1 MHVQLC
7 KMHKTGTVIL
17 AAGSSTRLGLPKQ
30 LLSYNGKT
38 LLQHAI
44 DEAANAGTDPI
55 VVVLGFK
62 ADEIVETI
70 KHDNIEIFINAH
82 WEQGMASGIAGGV
95 SKAISL
101 NENLEQLIITVCDQ
115 PFVTASLFNE
125 LNKVQQET
133 QMHIIASAYAD
144 TIGTPVLFTK
154 KYFSQLLEL
163 TGEEG
168 AKKILKANIDDVA
181 AVEFS
186 PGEID
191 IDTVDD
197 YDDLVQTE

>member
-1 MHVQLC
+1 
-7 KMHKTGTVIL
+7 MHKTGTVIL

-30 LLSYNGKT
+30 LLAYNGKT

-44 DEAANAGTDPI
+44 DEAANAGANPI

-62 ADEIVETI
+62 AEEIAETI
-70 KHDNIEIFINAH
+70 KRDNVEVFININ
-82 WEQGMASGIAGGV
+82 WEQGMASGISGGV
-95 SKAISL
+95 GKAISL
-101 NENLEQLIITVCDQ
+101 DENLEQLIITVCDQ
-115 PFVTASLFNE
+115 PFVTASIFNE
-125 LNKVQQET
+125 LRATQQES

-154 KYFSQLLEL
+154 KYFSQLQEL
-163 TGEEG
+163 IGEEG
-168 AKKILKANIDDVA
+168 AKKIVKANMDDVA

-186 PGEID
+186 QGEID
-191 IDTVDD
+191 IDTVED

>member
-1 MHVQLC
+1 
-7 KMHKTGTVIL
+7 MHKTATVIL

-30 LLSYNGKT
+30 LLAYNGKT

-44 DEAANAGTDPI
+44 DEAAKAGADPI

-62 ADEIVETI
+62 AEEISETI
-70 KHDNIEIFINAH
+70 KRNNVELFINAG
-82 WEQGMASGIAGGV
+82 WEQGMASGISGGV
-95 SKAISL
+95 GKAL
-101 NENLEQLIITVCDQ
+101 QLDEKLEQLIITVCDQ

-125 LNKVQQET
+125 LKKVQRET
-133 QMHIIASAYAD
+133 QQHIVACAYAD

-154 KYFSQLLEL
+154 KYFSHLQAL

-168 AKKILKANIDDVA
+168 AKKIVKTNMDDVA

-197 YDDLVQTE
+197 YDGLVQTE

>member
-1 MHVQLC
+1 
-7 KMHKTGTVIL
+7 MHKTGTVIL
-17 AAGSSTRLGLPKQ
+17 AAGSSTRLGISKQ

-44 DEAANAGTDPI
+44 DEAVKAGADPI

-62 ADEIVETI
+62 AEEISDTI
-70 KHDNIEIFINAH
+70 NRNNIGLFINTN
-82 WEQGMASGIAGGV
+82 WQEGMASGISGGV

-101 NENLEQLIITVCDQ
+101 DKNLERLIIAVCDQ
-115 PFVTASLFNE
+115 PFVSAALFNE
-125 LNKVQQET
+125 LNKIQQES
-133 QMHIIASAYAD
+133 QKPIVASAYAD

-154 KYFSQLLEL
+154 KYFPRLQEL

-168 AKKILKANIDDVA
+168 AKKIVKANMDDVA

-197 YDDLVQTE
+197 YDDLVQIE